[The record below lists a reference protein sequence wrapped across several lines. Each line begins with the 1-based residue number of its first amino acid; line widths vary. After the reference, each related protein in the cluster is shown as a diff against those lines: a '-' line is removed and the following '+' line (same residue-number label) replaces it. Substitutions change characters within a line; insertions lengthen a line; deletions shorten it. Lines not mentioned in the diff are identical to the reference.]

1 MENYVYD
8 IDSIR
13 GLNLTLKIPLP
24 IYSYLVEEIFKF
36 TLGAYNTYSKQS
48 FLQIFER
55 ESIDLK
61 QSEQLFALN
70 SLIYLVRFLQKYEI

>member
-36 TLGAYNTYSKQS
+36 TLGAYNTFSKQS
-48 FLQIFER
+48 FLQVLNIYN
-55 ESIDLK
+55 ID
-61 QSEQLFALN
+61 
-70 SLIYLVRFLQKYEI
+70 I

>member
-36 TLGAYNTYSKQS
+36 TLGTYNTFSKQS
-48 FLQIFER
+48 FL
-55 ESIDLK
+55 
-61 QSEQLFALN
+61 
-70 SLIYLVRFLQKYEI
+70 